1 MMAYPGNS
9 SRFYSG
15 NITFDIES
23 IKLMSA
29 DSVKLHGLTTDNN
42 LNFYKYIQEIRQLAL
57 RQLLER
63 EKICYVNP
71 EILE

>member
-1 MMAYPGNS
+1 
-9 SRFYSG
+9 
-15 NITFDIES
+15 
-23 IKLMSA
+23 MSA

-42 LNFYKYIQEIRQLAL
+42 LNFYKYVQEIRQLAL
-57 RQLLER
+57 KQLLER